1 MEQKDN
7 IDHHNISPQK
17 KKCSGSGCR
26 KLSVTNW
33 LGDVSVSGEGSD
45 YVEVQFK
52 NTRKSYFV
60 NSNKIALTEGDVVAV
75 ETSPGHD
82 IGYVTLVGELVLKQ
96 MRKNRIPVDKYEF
109 KRVYRLAKP
118 SDIEKWNEV
127 REKEHPTMIRSREIA
142 KKLNLDMKIG
152 DVEYQGDG
160 NKAIFYY
167 IADKRVDFR
176 QLIKD
181 LASEFSIRVEM
192 RQIGARQEAGQI
204 GGIGPCGREICCSK
218 WNTNF
223 ASVNTSAARVQ
234 ELSLNPE
241 KLTGMCAKLK
251 CCLNYEVDIYQEAL
265 KQFPSRNKKL
275 ESKEGVFRHI
285 KNDALKGTMTYV
297 LNKREGLPLFATI
310 STDRAKEV
318 IAMNNEGNVPET
330 LAEAVEIVIDNS
342 PDYENVVGQDDLTR
356 FDKALKSNKKRRP
369 KKRRPAGDKKS
380 GGNNPDA
387 PKGKQRSGGGG
398 QRRKQGN
405 NPKAKDGQST
415 NGDKPKGNRPNRDKP
430 KGGKPQNGDRPKG
443 GKPSGNKSRGPKP
456 SGRKPSNDSKPQ
468 KS

>member
-1 MEQKDN
+1 MEQKEN
-7 IDHHNISPQK
+7 IDHQNITPPK
-17 KKCSGSGCR
+17 NKCSGSGCR

-33 LGDVSVSGEGSD
+33 LGDVSVPGDGPD

-52 NTRKSYFV
+52 NTRKSYFI
-60 NSNKIALTEGDVVAV
+60 NSNKLVLTEGDVVAV

-96 MRKNRIPVDKYEF
+96 MRKNRIPIDKYEF
-109 KRVYRLAKP
+109 RRVYRLAKP
-118 SDIEKWNEV
+118 TDIEKWNEV

-285 KNDALKGTMTYV
+285 KNDALRGMMTYV

-318 IAMNNEGNVPET
+318 IAMNIEGEVPET
-330 LAEAVEIVIDNS
+330 LAEAVEVVIDNT

-356 FDKALKSNKKRRP
+356 FDKAMKSSKKRRP
-369 KKRRPAGDKKS
+369 KKRRPVNGDKKAEVKS
-380 GGNNPDA
+380 PDA
-387 PKGKQRSGGGG
+387 PKGKRRTGGNGPQRKKQGQNPNAKEGG
-398 QRRKQGN
+398 QR
-405 NPKAKDGQST
+405 
-415 NGDKPKGNRPNRDKP
+415 NRPK
-430 KGGKPQNGDRPKG
+430 
-443 GKPSGNKSRGPKP
+443 GPKP
-456 SGRKPSNDSKPQ
+456 SGGQSNKPKPAGDKPKPQ
-468 KS
+468 DS